1 MATVQSRIKESRLPK
16 VGKLSPGSY
25 LFMGVLRYDLP
36 GAMPVYYR
44 KLTPV
49 LVEWDGYRTRLTVR
63 EASGD
68 RRKAYLHCWT
78 GMFNKQPKKKG

>member
-1 MATVQSRIKESRLPK
+1 MATVQSRIKKSRLQKPE
-16 VGKLSPGSY
+16 KLTPGRY

-36 GAMPVYYR
+36 GALPVVYR

-49 LVEWDGYRTRLTVR
+49 RVEWDGYGTRLTVR
-63 EASGD
+63 EEVGD

-78 GMFNKQPKKKG
+78 GLFNKQGKKK